1 MSVLPFKEDE
11 DFRKHNQKAQESG
24 AKELRQM
31 VEEYESL
38 DAQVA
43 DLRRDQKDLMTVAKA
58 KGWDTKALRRLLAER
73 KRDAADL
80 EEERQLVEQ
89 VPQPFVVKRLVLGS
103 AQQHLFEVILWAG
116 AGQTLG
122 GQESFWPPTSLRPMV
137 SRCITSIGRVLTCG
151 ARSKVR

>member
-11 DFRKHNQKAQESG
+11 DFRKHNQKAEGSG

-43 DLRRDQKDLMTVAKA
+43 DLRRDQKDLMTVAKS

-73 KRDAADL
+73 KRDVADL

-89 VPQPFVVKRLVLGS
+89 YRNLL
-103 AQQHLFEVILWAG
+103 L
-116 AGQTLG
+116 
-122 GQESFWPPTSLRPMV
+122 
-137 SRCITSIGRVLTCG
+137 
-151 ARSKVR
+151 

>member
-11 DFRKHNQKAQESG
+11 DFRKHNQKAEDSG

-43 DLRRDQKDLMTVAKA
+43 DMRRDQKDIMTVAKS

-73 KRDAADL
+73 KRDVADL

-89 VPQPFVVKRLVLGS
+89 YRNLL
-103 AQQHLFEVILWAG
+103 L
-116 AGQTLG
+116 
-122 GQESFWPPTSLRPMV
+122 
-137 SRCITSIGRVLTCG
+137 
-151 ARSKVR
+151 

>member
-11 DFRKHNQKAQESG
+11 DFRKHNQKAEESG

-43 DLRRDQKDLMTVAKA
+43 DMRRDQKDIMTVAKS

-73 KRDAADL
+73 KRDAGEL

-89 VPQPFVVKRLVLGS
+89 YRNLL
-103 AQQHLFEVILWAG
+103 L
-116 AGQTLG
+116 
-122 GQESFWPPTSLRPMV
+122 
-137 SRCITSIGRVLTCG
+137 
-151 ARSKVR
+151 

>member
-1 MSVLPFKEDE
+1 
-11 DFRKHNQKAQESG
+11 
-24 AKELRQM
+24 M

-73 KRDAADL
+73 KRDVADL

-89 VPQPFVVKRLVLGS
+89 YRNLL
-103 AQQHLFEVILWAG
+103 L
-116 AGQTLG
+116 
-122 GQESFWPPTSLRPMV
+122 
-137 SRCITSIGRVLTCG
+137 
-151 ARSKVR
+151 

>member
-11 DFRKHNQKAQESG
+11 DFRKHNQKAEESG

-43 DLRRDQKDLMTVAKA
+43 DLRRDQKDLMTVAKS

-73 KRDAADL
+73 KRDVADL

-89 VPQPFVVKRLVLGS
+89 YRNLL
-103 AQQHLFEVILWAG
+103 L
-116 AGQTLG
+116 
-122 GQESFWPPTSLRPMV
+122 
-137 SRCITSIGRVLTCG
+137 
-151 ARSKVR
+151 

>member
-1 MSVLPFKEDE
+1 MFKEDE
-11 DFRKHNQKAQESG
+11 DFRKHNQLAEDS
-24 AKELRQM
+24 AKQGLRQI

-43 DLRRDQKDLMTVAKA
+43 DFRRDQKDLMTVAKA

-89 VPQPFVVKRLVLGS
+89 YRNLL
-103 AQQHLFEVILWAG
+103 L
-116 AGQTLG
+116 
-122 GQESFWPPTSLRPMV
+122 
-137 SRCITSIGRVLTCG
+137 
-151 ARSKVR
+151 

>member
-11 DFRKHNQKAQESG
+11 DFRKHNQKAEESG

-43 DLRRDQKDLMTVAKA
+43 DMRRDQKDLMTVAKS

-73 KRDAADL
+73 KRDVADL

-89 VPQPFVVKRLVLGS
+89 YRNLL
-103 AQQHLFEVILWAG
+103 L
-116 AGQTLG
+116 
-122 GQESFWPPTSLRPMV
+122 
-137 SRCITSIGRVLTCG
+137 
-151 ARSKVR
+151 